1 MSRPNKPGE
10 PPTYLLMTHRTG
22 QVDFKV
28 NPCKKLEDGTW
39 EFCESI
45 ADPETTGECSDF
57 REGVVCC

>member
-1 MSRPNKPGE
+1 
-10 PPTYLLMTHRTG
+10 MTHRTG